1 MISEMNGAFQSQVA
15 MLQVLY
21 GERLLRAKML
31 KARKNARRAFFQTQQ
46 ARYFVS
52 TKTRNTPLGRGT
64 PLQPRLCKKEMKK
77 TRPKEQYET
86 RDIIEKFRVNK
97 EEAELI
103 DIKFRNSGYKSKS
116 DFFRI
121 MIFQGQ
127 IIKVSDE
134 YLSDFRRKYTSVS
147 NNINQ
152 IALRLNASGNI
163 YAEDIAEI
171 KNGVS
176 EIWQQLNYFR
186 SVLLKVKPS
195 PTLPAQ
201 QKPTTD
207 D

>member
-1 MISEMNGAFQSQVA
+1 
-15 MLQVLY
+15 
-21 GERLLRAKML
+21 
-31 KARKNARRAFFQTQQ
+31 
-46 ARYFVS
+46 
-52 TKTRNTPLGRGT
+52 
-64 PLQPRLCKKEMKK
+64 MKK
-77 TRPKEQYET
+77 IRPKEEYDT

-134 YLSDFRRKYTSVS
+134 YLSDFRRKYTSIS

-152 IALRLNASGNI
+152 IVLRLNASGNI

-171 KNGVS
+171 KNGVN
-176 EIWQQLNYFR
+176 EIWQQLKYFR
-186 SVLLKVKPS
+186 SLLLRVKPS
-195 PTLPAQ
+195 PTLEVLQRP
-201 QKPTTD
+201 KTED
-207 D
+207 